1 MGAIVKSNL
10 ARFQGSGALSAAS
23 LVACGVLLAG
33 VSAQEV
39 QGVPPDQPASA
50 GALLYAKAV
59 SDELKV
65 RCFASSL
72 SPFYEDALAK
82 GSLIMVGEA
91 VGEYRRVLLPIGV
104 TGYVSKLFTT
114 EPQNGL
120 VETTRPSVS
129 FRYRPTTPNAAE
141 APVQTLPEGT
151 TLSYIGEAGDWW
163 KVRFV
168 TESAYLPINEIEL
181 IGEETA
187 DLAANHAE
195 VADSY
200 KAEWRDATASY
211 EARIAEEQLREEHI
225 AILGE
230 LQEAFQEQMLLEI
243 TERELQPV
251 SIRISGLIKE
261 LGEDEN
267 LMTQARLLESSI
279 QAQQVLVEAH
289 ALVTAAEPD
298 PPPARIQVTPTPK
311 DELGAGLPAIGWLS
325 YRPGYS
331 GPAAFCL
338 QKGGRV
344 VAYLYCNS
352 LRYDLKIFE
361 GVEIG
366 VVGIRREDGAVPY
379 LDVQKIEV
387 LGHAK

>member
-23 LVACGVLLAG
+23 LLACGVLLAG

-39 QGVPPDQPASA
+39 QDPADQPASP
-50 GALLYAKAV
+50 GAVLYAKAV
-59 SDELKV
+59 TDALKV

-72 SPFYEDALAK
+72 SPFYEDELAA
-82 GSLIMVGEA
+82 GSLVKVGEPF
-91 VGEYRRVLLPIGV
+91 GEYRRVLLPIGV

-114 EPQNGL
+114 EPENGM

-151 TLSYIGEAGDWW
+151 TLNYIGEVGDWW

-181 IGEETA
+181 VGEETS
-187 DLAANHAE
+187 DLAVNHAE
-195 VADSY
+195 FVDSY
-200 KAEWRDATASY
+200 LAEWRDATASY
-211 EARIAEEQLREEHI
+211 EDRIAAEKLRQEHI
-225 AILGE
+225 ALLGE
-230 LQEAFQEQMLLEI
+230 LQGALQEQMSKEVSD
-243 TERELQPV
+243 RELQPV
-251 SIRISGLIKE
+251 LIRITGLIEE
-261 LGEDEN
+261 LDEN
-267 LMTQARLLESSI
+267 SRLMTQARRFESLV
-279 QAQQVLVEAH
+279 QAQQVVIEAH
-289 ALVTAAEPD
+289 ALVNAVEPD
-298 PPPARIQVTPTPK
+298 PPPARITVTPTPK
-311 DELGAGLPAIGWLS
+311 DELTESLPAIGWLS
-325 YRPGYS
+325 YRPGYD

-352 LRYDLKIFE
+352 MRYDLKIFE

-379 LDVQKIEV
+379 LDIQRMEV